1 MPLLPL
7 LEMID
12 EDSYILEVETDLQ
25 KYWRSKFL
33 FYAEKLT
40 MITGYGVG
48 GGLRVPDRND
58 SWDGLG
64 LLDCACQY
72 NWGT

>member
-33 FYAEKLT
+33 FYAEKLA
-40 MITGYGVG
+40 MITGYGLEG
-48 GGLRVPDRND
+48 DFGYQIAMTHTRV
-58 SWDGLG
+58 
-64 LLDCACQY
+64 
-72 NWGT
+72 